1 MVHGKPPVEAPDFQ
15 SREPDFPVEAPDF
28 QSGEPDF
35 QSGGKTMKQ

>member
-15 SREPDFPVEAPDF
+15 SEEP
-28 QSGEPDF
+28 GF